1 MLLDV
6 TLVTII
12 RGWRQVFGDSQRSL
26 KSIVIGGE
34 LKADGVL
41 DNSLAVSVLGNPA
54 NGVVVIV
61 GYLVKEPNHRL
72 CRGAIG
78 GIMPFKTK
86 VREIRNSIFFGSS
99 DKCIGLIV

>member
-1 MLLDV
+1 MLLDA

-12 RGWRQVFGDSQRSL
+12 RVWRQVFVDSQRSL
-26 KSIVIGGE
+26 KSIVISGE

-61 GYLVKEPNHRL
+61 RNLVKEPNHGP
-72 CRGAIG
+72 CSKG
-78 GIMPFKTK
+78 KK
-86 VREIRNSIFFGSS
+86 E
-99 DKCIGLIV
+99 